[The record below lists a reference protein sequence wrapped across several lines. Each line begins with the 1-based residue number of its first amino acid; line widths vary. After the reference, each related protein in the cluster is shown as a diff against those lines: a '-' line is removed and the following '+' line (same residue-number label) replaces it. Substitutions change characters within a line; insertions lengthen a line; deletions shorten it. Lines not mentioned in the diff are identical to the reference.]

1 MADDNYFTDVHFD
14 QLDIMKIGGGT
25 VEVLAPHSTKDSYIM
40 GVDIGGGTGGDYS
53 VGVVLSKLTS
63 SPVAILSSNKLSIH
77 DFTIACMN
85 LAKRYNAMIAFEVN
99 NHGHAF
105 KEILHAE
112 SWHDYRAFKTTSK
125 SKITIYQLLRTYLEE
140 AMINY
145 VDDKTLTELRG
156 LVKDKKGLAPRAA
169 EGFHDDRCMAYAIG
183 LYHLKDLAMPIPDFD
198 RWTNQTT
205 RPKRRQVGAHHPL
218 KIGNYK

>member
-1 MADDNYFTDVHFD
+1 
-14 QLDIMKIGGGT
+14 
-25 VEVLAPHSTKDSYIM
+25 
-40 GVDIGGGTGGDYS
+40 
-53 VGVVLSKLTS
+53 
-63 SPVAILSSNKLSIH
+63 
-77 DFTIACMN
+77 MN